1 MADVALFMA
10 DLALG
15 LLLGCVFAVIAHGLI
30 LIWGVAKVVNVAHGE
45 FIMLGA
51 YGAYFLNLWFGFNPL
66 LSVPVDAAIGLAV
79 GVGFYFGFL
88 HRELRGKESM
98 GLQSEMVTLVATF
111 GLALF
116 LINAVQA
123 LWTGNNVGI
132 PWSPGVVLVGSIQLP
147 LGGLYVAIMSVA
159 IIGLSHVFLTKTYL
173 GNAIRAYSQDIPATQ
188 LVGINPTFT
197 AAVGTALGFCITMAG
212 GALLTVWLPTG
223 IFPAMGNLY
232 APISFVIVVLGGPG
246 KMWGSLVGGLTLG
259 VIINVGQLFV
269 GSIALATAIGFLT
282 LIPVLLLRPR
292 DSSDEAAWDSFV
304 RAHVVG
310 DRTVSGRP
318 RRDRA
323 VDSRVPPDGAHS
335 VADFFDPCIFPQL
348 NHGPD
353 RVRELRPRRVHGLRG
368 IRPRLRGRYLPPAS
382 RGGSRAGGARRPR
395 PRPGHRRRHAAI
407 PGRVLR
413 HRDPRRRRRSLVH
426 RPRDQGTRRRPR
438 HHPEHRI

>member
-10 DLALG
+10 D
-15 LLLGCVFAVIAHGLI
+15 
-30 LIWGVAKVVNVAHGE
+30 VA
-45 FIMLGA
+45 
-51 YGAYFLNLWFGFNPL
+51 
-66 LSVPVDAAIGLAV
+66 
-79 GVGFYFGFL
+79 
-88 HRELRGKESM
+88 
-98 GLQSEMVTLVATF
+98 LVATF

-212 GALLTVWLPTG
+212 GALLTVWLP
-223 IFPAMGNLY
+223 A
-232 APISFVIVVLGGPG
+232 
-246 KMWGSLVGGLTLG
+246 G
-259 VIINVGQLFV
+259 VF
-269 GSIALATAIGFLT
+269 
-282 LIPVLLLRPR
+282 
-292 DSSDEAAWDSFV
+292 
-304 RAHVVG
+304 
-310 DRTVSGRP
+310 
-318 RRDRA
+318 RA

-426 RPRDQGTRRRPR
+426 RPRDQGTRRRPK
-438 HHPEHRI
+438 HHP

>member
-15 LLLGCVFAVIAHGLI
+15 LLLGCVFAVIAHGLN

-79 GVGFYFGFL
+79 GVFFYFGFL

-111 GLALF
+111 GLSLV
-116 LINAVQA
+116 LINAVET

-132 PWSPGVVLVGSIQLP
+132 PWSPGVVPVGSFQLP
-147 LGGLYVAIMSVA
+147 LGGLYVAIVSVA

-223 IFPAMGNLY
+223 TSPPWGICTRRSA
-232 APISFVIVVLGGPG
+232 SSSWSSGG
-246 KMWGSLVGGLTLG
+246 
-259 VIINVGQLFV
+259 
-269 GSIALATAIGFLT
+269 
-282 LIPVLLLRPR
+282 
-292 DSSDEAAWDSFV
+292 
-304 RAHVVG
+304 
-310 DRTVSGRP
+310 
-318 RRDRA
+318 RRN
-323 VDSRVPPDGAHS
+323 
-335 VADFFDPCIFPQL
+335 C
-348 NHGPD
+348 
-353 RVRELRPRRVHGLRG
+353 
-368 IRPRLRGRYLPPAS
+368 
-382 RGGSRAGGARRPR
+382 GGASW
-395 PRPGHRRRHAAI
+395 AA
-407 PGRVLR
+407 
-413 HRDPRRRRRSLVH
+413 
-426 RPRDQGTRRRPR
+426 
-438 HHPEHRI
+438 